1 MSVVMVCFVPSI
13 VAFGLAIAASGRAQT
28 WPQQR
33 PIKIIVP
40 FAAGGNTDGIARMIA
55 QPLNEAFGE
64 PVVVENRPGAAGAL
78 AAEAVARAPAD
89 GHTLLMATP
98 TQFSLLPAT
107 GKAPYDPVKDFAPI
121 SIIGTNPYVLA
132 IHPSIPA
139 TNLKEFVDYVRSQ
152 PNKINYSAPVF
163 GGLSHLTMVLF
174 LKRAGIEMN
183 PVSYKGGSAP
193 MTDLIGGH
201 VPVYF
206 ALLSDVVPH
215 AKSGAV
221 RLLAVSSEHRLA
233 AIPDV
238 PTVSEAGYPGF
249 KALTWNGLVAPAGT
263 PADVV
268 NRIAGEVARAARDP
282 KLIERLAGFGVDP
295 LGNRPEEFSAIIAG
309 DLALWGEAVKIAGIQ
324 DK

>member
-1 MSVVMVCFVPSI
+1 MHVRITCFLLSILALAVGMAPS
-13 VAFGLAIAASGRAQT
+13 GHAQT
-28 WPQQR
+28 WPQR

-55 QPLNEAFGE
+55 QPLNETFGE

-78 AAEAVARAPAD
+78 AAEAVARSPAD

-98 TQFSLLPAT
+98 TQFSILPAT

-121 SIIGTNPYVLA
+121 SVVGTNPYVLA

-139 TNLKEFVDYVRSQ
+139 TTVKEFVDYVRSQ
-152 PNKINYSAPVF
+152 PNKINYSAPVI

-174 LKRAGIEMN
+174 LKRAGIEMV
-183 PVSYKGGSAP
+183 PVGYKGGAAP
-193 MTDLIGGH
+193 MTDLVGGH

-215 AKSGAV
+215 ATSGAV
-221 RLLAVSSEHRLA
+221 RLLAVSSERRLA
-233 AIPDV
+233 ALPNV

-249 KALTWNGLVAPAGT
+249 KAVTWNGLVAPAGT
-263 PADVV
+263 PGDVV
-268 NRIAGEVARAARDP
+268 GRIAKEVARAVRDP
-282 KLIERLAGFGVDP
+282 KLVERLAGFGVDP
-295 LGNRPEEFSAIIAG
+295 LGNRPEDFSAMIAA
-309 DLALWGEAVKIAGIQ
+309 DLAQWGEAIKIAGVL